1 MIIEEP
7 IEDVTVLHASQDP
20 RTAVYHARLTRLLT
34 VFPHGAAPQVGHYPC
49 HPARRKATSTLLPHG
64 GVCSLVDQVRP
75 QDYTSSGAPA
85 QDHSHPYQGEELGGL
100 VGPCPVVVLR
110 ARMHVILFP
119 SFFVCMTAQ
128 FETAAYQ
135 F

>member
-34 VFPHGAAPQVGHYPC
+34 EFPHGAAPQVGHYPC

-64 GVCSLVDQVRP
+64 GVCSLVDQVVLKTTHRLAHLP
-75 QDYTSSGAPA
+75 KTIATLTREKSSEG
-85 QDHSHPYQGEELGGL
+85 
-100 VGPCPVVVLR
+100 
-110 ARMHVILFP
+110 
-119 SFFVCMTAQ
+119 
-128 FETAAYQ
+128 
-135 F
+135 